1 MKVIWYVEMGPKCGD
16 DVVVHVGEVEI
27 VVGRVNVFGDS
38 WDVWSWSGAVGEVI
52 EVVEDGVVE
61 SLGEDGHVE
70 IEGSE
75 IVEVWIEVYPSA
87 MAMQKELELVVL
99 M

>member
-1 MKVIWYVEMGPKCGD
+1 ME
-16 DVVVHVGEVEI
+16 
-27 VVGRVNVFGDS
+27 
-38 WDVWSWSGAVGEVI
+38 EVI